1 MGKDVADKPD
11 MTPETAGPLE
21 ETGPPEEAAPDG
33 HTTFQMNAAPDGPGP
48 TGPGPT
54 GPAPTGPAPRR
65 SFWRR
70 RSWKRWLADAMIIA
84 GVLLLAYPV
93 GTWGYTWY
101 EQRELRQQLQ
111 SDNPQLAASSAALN
125 ATDFI
130 PVEVKGE
137 HALQSTTTTTID
149 PDVAAAQA
157 AAAAAAAAEGER
169 LAVLAAFKAAADDF
183 ERSVAGQ
190 TGEPIG
196 QILIPSIGLDVIMV
210 EGTGKGDLREGPGH
224 WPETPFPGQGGN
236 FVVSGHRTTY
246 GAPFLRLN
254 KVKVGDEIDLVLPYA
269 VARYTVTRVI
279 IVYPDEVDEVAQLG
293 REQVSLAAC
302 HPLYSAKQR
311 IVVQGDLVGFKLME
325 TQD

>member
-1 MGKDVADKPD
+1 MGEDVADKPD
-11 MTPETAGPLE
+11 MTPETAGP
-21 ETGPPEEAAPDG
+21 PEEAASDSDM
-33 HTTFQMNAAPDGPGP
+33 TLQMDAAPE
-48 TGPGPT
+48 
-54 GPAPTGPAPRR
+54 GPAPGGPAPNGPAPRR

-101 EQRELRQQLQ
+101 EQRELRQQLE
-111 SDNPQLAASSAALN
+111 SENPQLAASSAALN

-130 PVEVKGE
+130 PVELKGE
-137 HALQSTTTTTID
+137 HAEQTTTTTID

-157 AAAAAAAAEGER
+157 AAAAAAAAEAER
-169 LAVLAAFKAAADDF
+169 LAVLAAFKAVADDF
-183 ERSVAGQ
+183 ERSVGGQ

-254 KVKVGDEIDLVLPYA
+254 KVEVGDEIDLVLPYA

-279 IVYPDEVDEVAQLG
+279 VVYPDEVDEVAQLG

-325 TQD
+325 PQG